1 MQKTIT
7 LFKPFKPKENTP
19 YSFKEIFK
27 NYELTSINDLNIDY
41 EFIGERTVF
50 VVRDNK
56 CLAPIISTSNPNTK
70 ISVKFINHI
79 PHWHLA

>member
-1 MQKTIT
+1 MQKVTT

-41 EFIGERTVF
+41 EFINGRTVF

-56 CLAPIISTSNPNTK
+56 YLAPIILTSNPNTK
-70 ISVKFINHI
+70 ISVKFINHT
-79 PHWHLA
+79 PHWRLA

>member
-7 LFKPFKPKENTP
+7 LFKPFRPKENTP

-41 EFIGERTVF
+41 EFINGRTVF
-50 VVRDNK
+50 VVRDSE
-56 CLAPIISTSNPNTK
+56 CLAPIILTSDPNTK
-70 ISVKFINHI
+70 ISVKFTNHI

>member
-1 MQKTIT
+1 MQKVKT

-50 VVRDNK
+50 VVRDSK
-56 CLAPIISTSNPNTK
+56 YLAPIILTSNPNTK
-70 ISVKFINHI
+70 ISVKFSNHT

>member
-1 MQKTIT
+1 MQKVTT

-41 EFIGERTVF
+41 EFIGGRTVF
-50 VVRDNK
+50 VVRDNDY
-56 CLAPIISTSNPNTK
+56 LTPIILTSNPNTK
-70 ISVKFINHI
+70 ISVKFISHI
-79 PHWHLA
+79 PHWRLA

>member
-1 MQKTIT
+1 MQKVTT

-19 YSFKEIFK
+19 YSFKEIFR

-41 EFIGERTVF
+41 KFVSGRTVF
-50 VVRDNK
+50 VVRDDK
-56 CLAPIISTSNPNTK
+56 YLAPIILTSNPNTK
-70 ISVKFINHI
+70 IRVKFTNRI